1 MATKKNG
8 KTVKAKAK
16 ITATA
21 SVKTELDK
29 IGKQNA
35 KNAKNGVKQFYTDN
49 GAKLLIATLAT
60 ISGTGTKIIPT
71 ELRKATKNNAQ
82 ARRQWCIDNKM
93 PKLNWLAIQKID
105 GIKNGKATPALR
117 PDNSI
122 RARVHSQAKNLTIAK
137 KVGYIRVLDD
147 YTAKKNPTHPDSQAV
162 YVYRIA

>member
-49 GAKLLIATLAT
+49 GAKLLIATMAT
-60 ISGTGTKIIPT
+60 ISGTGTKIIPN

-82 ARRQWCIDNKM
+82 ARRQWCVDNKM

-122 RARVHSQAKNLTIAK
+122 RARVFSQRENLTIAK

-147 YTAKKNPTHPDSQAV
+147 YTAKKNPTHPDCQAV

>member
-1 MATKKNG
+1 MATKK
-8 KTVKAKAK
+8 ASAK
-16 ITATA
+16 ITVKVSA
-21 SVKTELDK
+21 KTEMTKVEK
-29 IGKQNA
+29 INT
-35 KNAKNGVKQFYTDN
+35 KNAQKGVKQFYTDN

-82 ARRQWCIDNKM
+82 ARRQWCVDNKM

>member
-1 MATKKNG
+1 MATKKG
-8 KTVKAKAK
+8 KTVKAKAM

-21 SVKTELDK
+21 SVKTELEK
-29 IGKQNA
+29 VGKQNA

-49 GAKLLIATLAT
+49 GAKLLIATMAT

-82 ARRQWCIDNKM
+82 ARRQWCMDNKM

-122 RARVHSQAKNLTIAK
+122 RARVFSQRENLTIAK

-147 YTAKKNPTHPDSQAV
+147 YTAKKNPTHPDCQAV